1 MEKQAIGNGRPYNT
15 KIRCI
20 YIMANYDRNR
30 LNEQASER
38 TKRKKWESSEKKTD
52 RKIIANERKIV
63 KYELVEIQSAGEW
76 PAYC

>member
-1 MEKQAIGNGRPYNT
+1 
-15 KIRCI
+15 
-20 YIMANYDRNR
+20 MANYDRNR
-30 LNEQASER
+30 DR
-38 TKRKKWESSEKKTD
+38 TNKRANGRNGAKREKKKKKRKTD